1 MTVLSGPGCQV
12 LYGSEMTGGEETEY
26 KDHLILANI
35 SQNGKPQ
42 AGDVLLSSFLISTS
56 YRAPNK
62 GSFSLTVRQRGRIL

>member
-1 MTVLSGPGCQV
+1 MPGGFIDQRWGEV
-12 LYGSEMTGGEETEY
+12 RKQSEKAVT
-26 KDHLILANI
+26 LANI

-42 AGDVLLSSFLISTS
+42 AGDVLLSSFLTSMS